1 MSLRDYYGRV
11 VGKSIDH
18 PDNDPDD
25 DCVDYDNDPDDDCV
39 DYDDDKCPRCFG
51 DGMDPQ
57 TDYVLPCPVCQSEQR
72 AAPAR
77 RPILH
82 LKARTA

>member
-25 DCVDYDNDPDDDCV
+25 DCI
-39 DYDDDKCPRCFG
+39 DYDDERCARCHG

-57 TDYVLPCPVCQSEQR
+57 NDYLLPCPMCQSEQR
-72 AAPAR
+72 ATPAR
-77 RPILH
+77 RPTLH

>member
-1 MSLRDYYGRV
+1 MSARLLDYYGRV

-25 DCVDYDNDPDDDCV
+25 DCVDYDDDT
-39 DYDDDKCPRCFG
+39 CPRCCG

-57 TDYVLPCPVCQSEQR
+57 TDYMLPCPLCQSEQR
-72 AAPAR
+72 AATR

-82 LKARTA
+82 LKARAS

>member
-1 MSLRDYYGRV
+1 MIRDYYGRI

-18 PDNDPDD
+18 PDNEPEDD
-25 DCVDYDNDPDDDCV
+25 GFEDAA
-39 DYDDDKCPRCFG
+39 CPRCHG

-57 TDYVLPCPVCQSEQR
+57 CDYMLPCPLCQSEQR

-82 LKARTA
+82 LKARPS